1 MGYWGQETLGT
12 WGWEPAAQGP
22 VGACGRG
29 GTVPTTRVGS
39 LELLCGAL
47 LGKTSVSRQ
56 QSQACWHL
64 SVDTSG
70 AVRSL
75 STVIYSQWWLRND
88 IESPHRLD
96 GSHGFFN
103 TPGSRRCRSILPHL
117 QKAGLKHSAWR
128 SVCFH
133 CSLSLAFRG
142 QDGESWS
149 EIGGIR
155 EQSEPTDVF

>member
-12 WGWEPAAQGP
+12 WGWKLAAQGP
-22 VGACGRG
+22 VGACARG
-29 GTVPTTRVGS
+29 GTAVESVPTTQVGS

-47 LGKTSVSRQ
+47 LGKTSVSGQ
-56 QSQACWHL
+56 QSPACWHF

-75 STVIYSQWWLRND
+75 STVIYSQWLLRND
-88 IESPHRLD
+88 IKAPHRLD

-103 TPGSRRCRSILPHL
+103 TPGSRRCRSNLPHL

-133 CSLSLAFRG
+133 CSLSLASRG
-142 QDGESWS
+142 QDAESWS

-155 EQSEPTDVF
+155 EQS